1 MENLKADLCE
11 IFNFMYYNQNY
22 DTTNTQSKSFSV
34 TLRFYVQFLRFLSLI
49 LLRFYI
55 RFVSLPIQRYRM

>member
-1 MENLKADLCE
+1 MAEKWKILKLNYVKFLTLC
-11 IFNFMYYNQNY
+11 IIMI
-22 DTTNTQSKSFSV
+22 TNTQSKSFSV

-55 RFVSLPIQRYRM
+55 LFVTLPIQRYRM